1 MSVRTVVKV
10 GGSLSADP
18 ARLRAL
24 LVALAEGAFGPCLV
38 VPGGGEHA
46 DAVRAAQRRDG
57 FDDAEAH
64 RRALDAMSRMA
75 DYLHAIEPRLPVI
88 ALAFEDQRLQ
98 EPGGATEDT
107 RVEPRGPLS
116 HGERGP
122 ALRSETAATGVKPSI
137 RTVTREGAGSLRSH
151 IWDPAALRAG
161 HPDIAETWDVTSD
174 SLALWAATQLG
185 AARCILVK
193 SADAP
198 AGADARALARIGLV
212 DAAFPAFAARYGGAV
227 AILGPAG
234 ERAVH
239 LRAAA

>member
-10 GGSLSADP
+10 GGSLCADP
-18 ARLRAL
+18 ERLRAL
-24 LVALAEGAFGPCLV
+24 LASLAEGAFGACLV
-38 VPGGGEHA
+38 VPGGGEYA

-57 FDDAEAH
+57 FDAAEAH

-75 DYLHAIEPRLPVI
+75 GYFHAIEPRLSPSPLCGGGWASRERGSEVGS
-88 ALAFEDQRLQ
+88 AL
-98 EPGGATEDT
+98 PGHGA
-107 RVEPRGPLS
+107 PLS
-116 HGERGP
+116 PPVAQGTLPRRG
-122 ALRSETAATGVKPSI
+122 G
-137 RTVTREGAGSLRSH
+137 RESGGDAG
-151 IWDPAALRAG
+151 IPVWDPIALRAG
-161 HPDIAETWDVTSD
+161 HPDIPESWDVTSD
-174 SLALWAATQLG
+174 SLALWAATQVR

-198 AGADARALARIGLV
+198 AGADAWALMRIGLV

>member
-10 GGSLSADP
+10 GGSLCADP

-24 LVALAEGAFGPCLV
+24 LAALAEGAFGPCLV
-38 VPGGGEHA
+38 VPGGGAHA

-57 FDDAEAH
+57 FDDDEAH

-75 DYLHAIEPRLPVI
+75 GDFHAIEPRLFPSP
-88 ALAFEDQRLQ
+88 LC
-98 EPGGATEDT
+98 GGGWPLREQGSGEGSAASEE
-107 RVEPRGPLS
+107 VAPLS
-116 HGERGP
+116 PPAAQGTLPRRG
-122 ALRSETAATGVKPSI
+122 G
-137 RTVTREGAGSLRSH
+137 RESVVSA
-151 IWDPAALRAG
+151 IWDPVALRAG
-161 HPDIAETWDVTSD
+161 HPDIPESWDVTSD
-174 SLALWAATQLG
+174 SLALWAATQVR

-193 SADAP
+193 SRDAP

-212 DAAFPAFAARYGGAV
+212 DAAFPAFAARYGGAI